1 MTRSVCVSRSAVPT
15 VCLSL
20 PAEIVE
26 NEKQQLLL
34 HANAKHLALMY
45 KSKFGQIRNN

>member
-1 MTRSVCVSRSAVPT
+1 MTRSVRVSRSAVPT

-26 NEKQQLLL
+26 NEKQVIVARKRQT
-34 HANAKHLALMY
+34 
-45 KSKFGQIRNN
+45 FGFDV